1 MKKRLLQYGPIK
13 DLENGQLGGGGDSP
27 GKGITFDEDA
37 WETGGRLRDFYRN
50 RRASEAKGTND
61 GVDGE

>member
-1 MKKRLLQYGPIK
+1 MKKRLLKYGPIK
-13 DLENGQLGGGGDSP
+13 ELENGQLGGDGDIP
-27 GKGITFDEDA
+27 GDGITFTEEDWMA
-37 WETGGRLRDFYRN
+37 GGRLRDFYRN